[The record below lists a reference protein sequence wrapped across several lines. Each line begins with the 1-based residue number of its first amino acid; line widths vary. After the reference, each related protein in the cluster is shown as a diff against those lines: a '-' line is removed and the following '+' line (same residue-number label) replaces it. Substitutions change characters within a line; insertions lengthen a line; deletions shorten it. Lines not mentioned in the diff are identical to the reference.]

1 MKLPSVYPLTI
12 PSSQR
17 MIRMIAMVSS
27 MGHLLV
33 RAVTLNHTPETVS
46 NGCATGR
53 PPEGAIIRAFAVVFA
68 VSVVAI
74 VGAPYAQAQPV
85 PRLDDPTLPAEAGH
99 PPRSGSQA
107 ATVAQFLSGAAIA
120 LGAHEGG
127 HLLFDVA
134 FDARPG
140 IGRVDFHGIPFFAVT
155 HRGGL
160 SPRREFTISSAGFWV
175 QHATDEWL
183 LTRRPHIRRERA
195 PLAKGVFAFNILSS
209 LAYSGAAFARTGP
222 IERDTRGMADSL
234 GVNERWIGLL
244 VLVPAAF
251 DLWRYLDPGAR
262 TPVWLS
268 RGVKAGA
275 VVLVLK

>member
-27 MGHLLV
+27 MGCLLV
-33 RAVTLNHTPETVS
+33 RAVTLNHTPEMAS

-53 PPEGAIIRAFAVVFA
+53 RRDRVIIRAVAAFLVAAAVAVV
-68 VSVVAI
+68 
-74 VGAPYAQAQPV
+74 GTPYAQAQPA
-85 PRLDDPTLPAEAGH
+85 PGIDDPASPAEAGQ
-99 PPRSGSQA
+99 PARSGSQA
-107 ATVAQFLSGAAIA
+107 ARVAQFLSGAAIA

-134 FDARPG
+134 FDAQPG

-183 LTRRPHIRRERA
+183 LTRRPSIRRERA
-195 PLAKGVFAFNILSS
+195 PLAKGVLAF
-209 LAYSGAAFARTGP
+209 
-222 IERDTRGMADSL
+222 
-234 GVNERWIGLL
+234 
-244 VLVPAAF
+244 
-251 DLWRYLDPGAR
+251 
-262 TPVWLS
+262 
-268 RGVKAGA
+268 
-275 VVLVLK
+275 